1 MDIFL
6 KNLLTEFTKKKK
18 HFKKDNFRR
27 PYDIYIF
34 KKKLRHPKNRHH
46 ILNTAITNK
55 LQNIFKIDKFIL
67 VYSIKG
73 KISDIHGNPKNKLEK
88 SSTYEF
94 KCDAV
99 YIGQTGQD
107 GNFLV
112 RFGEHFQ
119 SEIIINIDNKLDS
132 YEGMY
137 IMQRKKK
144 NAELMNGDIGNVR
157 SNPFDV
163 LF

>member
-6 KNLLTEFTKKKK
+6 KNLLTEFTKNTLKKIIY
-18 HFKKDNFRR
+18 DN
-27 PYDIYIF
+27 
-34 KKKLRHPKNRHH
+34 LRHLTPLTKIEDITYYILLLRTNYKTSSKN
-46 ILNTAITNK
+46 TK
-55 LQNIFKIDKFIL
+55 LCWFTPTKEN
-67 VYSIKG
+67 
-73 KISDIHGNPKNKLEK
+73 SDILGNPKNKLEK